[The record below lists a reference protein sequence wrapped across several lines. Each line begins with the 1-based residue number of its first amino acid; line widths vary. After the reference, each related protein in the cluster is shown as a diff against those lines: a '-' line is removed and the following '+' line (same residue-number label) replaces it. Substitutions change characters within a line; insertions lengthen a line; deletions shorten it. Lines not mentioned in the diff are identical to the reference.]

1 MTTRSLLLVRHGQI
15 DANARGRWHGST
27 DSPLTRTG
35 RRQVVRVA
43 QRIRRDWGDAAAI
56 YSSPMIRCL
65 RTAEAIASALDQ
77 PVALDADLR
86 EYSIGEL
93 EDTTFASLQA
103 DHNFFRRI
111 REDRDFA
118 PPGGE
123 SINTVAL
130 RIVPA
135 LRRIYATSDAT
146 QPIVVVSHGA
156 ALAIALAALLDAD
169 ANHWTNYQ
177 IDNCSVTELLLEPE
191 PLVAAFNSTEH
202 L

>member
-1 MTTRSLLLVRHGQI
+1 MTRSLLLVRHGQI
-15 DANARGRWHGST
+15 EANARGRWHGST

-35 RRQVVRVA
+35 RRQIARVA
-43 QRIRRDWGDAAAI
+43 RRMRRDWGDAAAI
-56 YSSPMIRCL
+56 YSSPMLRCL
-65 RTAEAIASALDQ
+65 HTAQAIGGALDQ
-77 PVALDADLR
+77 PVLLDEDLR
-86 EYSIGEL
+86 EYGIGEL
-93 EDTTFASLQA
+93 EDTTFAALQREH
-103 DHNFFRRI
+103 DFFRRI
-111 REDRDFA
+111 REDIAFA
-118 PPGGE
+118 PPGGD
-123 SINTVAL
+123 SISSVAG

-135 LRRIYATSDAT
+135 LRRIHATGDST
-146 QPIVVVSHGA
+146 RPIVVVSHGA